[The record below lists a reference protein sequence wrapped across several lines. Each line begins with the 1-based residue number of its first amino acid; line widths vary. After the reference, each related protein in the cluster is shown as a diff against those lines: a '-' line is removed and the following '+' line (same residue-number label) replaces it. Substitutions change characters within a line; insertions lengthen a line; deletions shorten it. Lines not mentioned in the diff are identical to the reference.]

1 MHACTCS
8 VVSCGRVFCRLCNGQ
23 RPNDE
28 VSGLIVD
35 LVFLGLYFVAFS
47 SSRALPFA
55 LVSRDLSL
63 PRLLVLRQVSPSAL
77 HLLILVASRVPE
89 FIHLPPLFACG
100 LARCR
105 KKERNR
111 VELPRRDLCIVAS
124 LCAFQSV
131 WRREGQRCRARWT
144 FSSQIHLN

>member
-35 LVFLGLYFVAFS
+35 LVFLGLFFVAFS

-63 PRLLVLRQVSPSAL
+63 PRLLVRIHIFSWAACVFSSSSRPVCQSSSTCRLSL
-77 HLLILVASRVPE
+77 HAASLVAEKRNGTALNFRDETSASS
-89 FIHLPPLFACG
+89 PLYA
-100 LARCR
+100 L
-105 KKERNR
+105 
-111 VELPRRDLCIVAS
+111 
-124 LCAFQSV
+124 
-131 WRREGQRCRARWT
+131 
-144 FSSQIHLN
+144 SSQFGAARVSVVGHGGLSARKSI